1 MPSFH
6 PTCTRLKYITLSIL
20 IFFVSGFTQTA
31 LAITSNEPL
40 QKLTVILDWFVNPD
54 HAPLFV
60 AQQQGYYQ
68 QQGLDVTF
76 IAPADPTDPPKLV
89 AAGKADIAVDYQPH
103 LLLEIAQGLPLVQVG
118 TLIATPLDCLAV
130 LDSSSIK
137 TIKDL
142 KGKKIGYSE
151 GGVNGAMLQGM
162 LQKNGLSLKDV
173 ELINIHYD
181 LSQALLAKKV
191 DAVTGL
197 MRNFELIQMQ
207 LAGQPARAFYPEENG
222 MPPYDELILVTNNKK
237 QTDPRIQ
244 HFLTAVELGTQYLI
258 NHPEESWE
266 LFAKAHPELN
276 NDLNKR
282 AWFATLPRFALR
294 PAARDPQRCK
304 DLAVYLNKTLGAKID
319 QQLCQQ
325 K

>member
-1 MPSFH
+1 MANR
-6 PTCTRLKYITLSIL
+6 TYKILRMLSIL
-20 IFFVSGFTQTA
+20 VFMAFGSIQTA
-31 LAITSNEPL
+31 LATTPNTSI

-60 AQQQGYYQ
+60 AQQQGYFK

-76 IAPADPTDPPKLV
+76 IAPADPADPPKLV
-89 AAGKADIAVDYQPH
+89 AAGHADIAVDYQPH
-103 LLLEIAQGLPLVQVG
+103 WLLEIANGLPLVQVG
-118 TLIATPLDCLAV
+118 TLIATPLNCLAV
-130 LDSSSIK
+130 LDSSSIN

-151 GGVNGAMLQGM
+151 GGVDSAMLQGM
-162 LQKNGLSLKDV
+162 LQQNGLSLKDV
-173 ELINIHYD
+173 ELVNVRYD

-191 DAVTGL
+191 DAVTGV

-207 LAGQPARAFYPEENG
+207 LAGQPAHAFYPEENG
-222 MPPYDELILVTNNKK
+222 MPPYDELILVTNKK
-237 QTDPRIQ
+237 EQNDPRIQ
-244 HFLTAVELGTQYLI
+244 RFLAAVALGTQYLI
-258 NHPEESWE
+258 NHPEESWQT
-266 LFAKAHPELN
+266 FAKAHPELN

-294 PAARDPQRCK
+294 PAAHDPQRCK
-304 DLAVYLNKTLGAKID
+304 DLAVYLNKTLDAKIN
-319 QQLCQQ
+319 QQLCQE